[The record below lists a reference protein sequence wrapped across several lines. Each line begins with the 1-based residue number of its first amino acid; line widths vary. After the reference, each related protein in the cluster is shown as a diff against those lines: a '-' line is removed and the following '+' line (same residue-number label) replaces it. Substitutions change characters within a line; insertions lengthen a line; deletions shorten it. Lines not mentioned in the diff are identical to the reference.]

1 MERNNNNF
9 SAARVVTDA
18 GETSDEAAP
27 TSPQHPP
34 DDDSKLRCHATPD
47 ELFDEN
53 LDDQDEAYVYKHLRS
68 GLVENV
74 PVRSKDAKLPQ
85 QLSAY
90 KPRSSD
96 AVLSCP
102 CCFNIVCMDCQ
113 RHERYAEQYRAMF
126 VMGIVVKWDQR
137 LVVSPKGLVPAAPES
152 SMLTVVAEEKDSKQN
167 NRRAL
172 ASQEQEEGPE
182 ENGTVYYAVCCA
194 DCDTTVASLD
204 MTDEVYHFYGCLAS
218 T

>member
-1 MERNNNNF
+1 MEQNHP
-9 SAARVVTDA
+9 STARVVTDA
-18 GETSDEAAP
+18 GETTDDASPKHLSMMDDE
-27 TSPQHPP
+27 
-34 DDDSKLRCHATPD
+34 DDEDDSKLRFTTPD

-68 GLVENV
+68 GVPENV
-74 PVRSKDAKLPQ
+74 RVRFKENVQ

-137 LVVSPKGLVPAAPES
+137 LVVSPKGLVPALPLATNRTDGNAP
-152 SMLTVVAEEKDSKQN
+152 DSIVG
-167 NRRAL
+167 
-172 ASQEQEEGPE
+172 QEQADDQAQNEP
-182 ENGTVYYAVCCA
+182 VYYAVCCA
-194 DCDTTVASLD
+194 NCDTVVASLD
-204 MTDEVYHFYGCLAS
+204 MTEEVYHFYGCLAS
-218 T
+218 S